1 MKVKN
6 EMNEFVKENFELIKN
21 QFIKQEKEHGGN
33 CFLDEVYNLNN
44 FKVER
49 LVDIINECS
58 LGVEFDDDD
67 DCSNLFNMIKAMKEV
82 AI

>member
-33 CFLDEVYNLNN
+33 CFLNDVSYLNN
-44 FKVER
+44 SEVEE
-49 LVDIINECS
+49 LIDIINECS
-58 LGVEFDDDD
+58 LGVDYEDED
-67 DCSNLFNMIKAMKEV
+67 DCNNLFNMIKAMKEV
-82 AI
+82 AN